1 MGIPEGVVGRWAER
15 QHEKGGE
22 RKKSRIDMALVV
34 AVGLKLH
41 KKSDVRRRI
50 AMRLKTAIGL
60 IVTRGA
66 DTMIVEDKP
75 TRLVFRED
83 GGGRGLIL
91 DDWVYVI
98 YPSLGFY
105 RGSYGSIVGV
115 LRSGLSRIYLKGDKM
130 EREWRGRCT

>member
-1 MGIPEGVVGRWAER
+1 
-15 QHEKGGE
+15 
-22 RKKSRIDMALVV
+22 MALVV

-66 DTMIVEDKP
+66 DTTIVEDKP
-75 TRLVFRED
+75 RLVFRED

-91 DDWVYVI
+91 DDWVYVM
-98 YPSLGFY
+98 YPSLRLC
-105 RGSYGSIVGV
+105 RGSYESIVGV
-115 LRSGLSRIYLKGDKM
+115 
-130 EREWRGRCT
+130 